1 MKREAE
7 SPNPQPVE
15 KTMRLVNFEA
25 ANPILDCLV
34 EGKYLQGWELFE
46 KLEHPSALDQCWTGA
61 CLINLNKTVDALE
74 LLLLSRNRGHED
86 AGAFAANA
94 LRLNGE
100 LEHAQ
105 KVLIGLNT
113 TRLSVF
119 GQAIAERERGLLEYA
134 NGSSVEAVPHLEH
147 AWELAA
153 SDPTGERFL
162 ASFSSTAGFML
173 AEVGKDTKALEYL
186 NRAIETTKG
195 SKTYLYLTR
204 GICHQNVGRFTES
217 RDDLIEV
224 ARLSENNPTIKPT
237 LLYCAGRLAYLQ
249 NLLSDAA
256 EHFLESAAQAR
267 ANGESETEFYAE
279 LFLGNICAAN
289 DDLSMARAHLSRA
302 RLLANGVKMHAHLSL
317 RHGALLVR
325 LNDPKGIESIQTA
338 LKAFEDLQLERDIGL
353 ASLHLAEALLHL
365 QRVPEARLSLG
376 RAVDSRYALGN
387 STLLSA
393 ELNTLPAVFEHLAT
407 LSSSAQPAR
416 NALSTRPVKRDYL
429 DVLLEDWRKLESN
442 APKQLNITT
451 LGRYGLI
458 FNSQPVKLNS
468 GVARTVE
475 VLAFL
480 LEHGEASLEQLQ
492 AQVFTDVSPSQAR
505 HYIHLV
511 RNSVARSIPGLSI
524 PYDTQ
529 LHTYRLVHT
538 GLRIYWDAL
547 EVRKALNLGGEL
559 GLKRALGL
567 YSGGFMP
574 RSEGVWAE
582 EYRNDLEW
590 SVASA
595 GLATVED
602 MFKLERYDVCIELAT
617 RLLEISPLDVALSI
631 FLVQAVRSLKGSLA
645 AHQELERLAN
655 VFNTQIGEVPEAL
668 SDLRGTLLEMN

>member
-1 MKREAE
+1 
-7 SPNPQPVE
+7 
-15 KTMRLVNFEA
+15 
-25 ANPILDCLV
+25 
-34 EGKYLQGWELFE
+34 
-46 KLEHPSALDQCWTGA
+46 
-61 CLINLNKTVDALE
+61 
-74 LLLLSRNRGHED
+74 
-86 AGAFAANA
+86 
-94 LRLNGE
+94 
-100 LEHAQ
+100 
-105 KVLIGLNT
+105 
-113 TRLSVF
+113 
-119 GQAIAERERGLLEYA
+119 
-134 NGSSVEAVPHLEH
+134 
-147 AWELAA
+147 
-153 SDPTGERFL
+153 
-162 ASFSSTAGFML
+162 
-173 AEVGKDTKALEYL
+173 
-186 NRAIETTKG
+186 
-195 SKTYLYLTR
+195 
-204 GICHQNVGRFTES
+204 
-217 RDDLIEV
+217 
-224 ARLSENNPTIKPT
+224 
-237 LLYCAGRLAYLQ
+237 LLYYAGRLAFLQ
-249 NLLSDAA
+249 NLFADAA
-256 EHFLESAAQAR
+256 EHFLECAAQAR
-267 ANGESETEFYAE
+267 NNGESETEFYAE
-279 LFLGNICAAN
+279 LFLGNICTAN

-338 LKAFEDLQLERDIGL
+338 LNRN
-353 ASLHLAEALLHL
+353 
-365 QRVPEARLSLG
+365 PEARLSLG
-376 RAVDSRYALGN
+376 RAVDARYALSNG
-387 STLLSA
+387 TLFSA
-393 ELNTLPAVFEHLAT
+393 ELSTLPAVFEHLAT
-407 LSSSAQPAR
+407 ISSSAQPAR
-416 NALSTRPVKRDYL
+416 NALSTRPIKRDYL

-442 APKQLNITT
+442 APLQLNIST

-458 FNSQPVKLNS
+458 FNSLPVKLNS

-511 RNSVARSIPGLSI
+511 RNSVTRSIPGLSI
-524 PYDTQ
+524 PYDTSR
-529 LHTYRLVHT
+529 HTYRLVHT

-617 RLLEISPLDVALSI
+617 RLLEISPLDVSLSI

-645 AHQELERLAN
+645 ARQELERLAN

-668 SDLRGTLLEMN
+668 SEMRGTLLEMN

>member
-7 SPNPQPVE
+7 QANARAVE
-15 KTMRLVNFEA
+15 KTMRIVNFES
-25 ANPILDCLV
+25 ANPILECLV
-34 EGKYLQGWELFE
+34 EGKYLQGWALFE
-46 KLEHPSALDQCWTGA
+46 KLEQPSAADQCWTGA
-61 CLINLNKTVDALE
+61 CLIGLNKITHALE
-74 LLLLSRNRGHED
+74 LVLLSRNRGYED
-86 AGAFAANA
+86 AGAFAVNA
-94 LRLNGE
+94 LRLKGE
-100 LEHAQ
+100 LEHSQ
-105 KVLIGLNT
+105 KVLNGLSS

-119 GQAIAERERGLLEYA
+119 GQAIAERERGVLEQII
-134 NGSSVEAVPHLEH
+134 GSSIDAVPHFEH

-153 SDPTGERFL
+153 SDPIGERFL
-162 ASFSSTAGFML
+162 ANFSASAGCIL

-186 NRAIETTKG
+186 DRAIATTKG

-204 GICHQNVGRFTES
+204 AMCHQNVGRFAES

-224 ARLSENNPTIKPT
+224 AKLSENSPTVKP
-237 LLYCAGRLAYLQ
+237 LLLFYAGRLAYLQ
-249 NLLSDAA
+249 NLFSDAA

-267 ANGESETEFYAE
+267 SNNEPETEFYAE
-279 LFLGNICAAN
+279 LFLGSICTTN
-289 DDLSMARAHLSRA
+289 NDLSMARAHLSRA
-302 RLLANGVKMHAHLSL
+302 RLLATGVKMHAYLSL

-338 LKAFEDLQLERDIGL
+338 LTAFENLNLERDIGL
-353 ASLHLAEALLHL
+353 ANLHLAEALLHL
-365 QRVPEARLSLG
+365 NRASTAHLSLG
-376 RAVDSRYALGN
+376 RAVDARYALGN
-387 STLLSA
+387 STLFSA

-407 LSSSAQPAR
+407 ISSSAQPAR
-416 NALSTRPVKRDYL
+416 NGLSSRPVKRDYL

-442 APKQLNITT
+442 APLQLNITT
-451 LGRYGLI
+451 LGRYGLE

-480 LEHGEASLEQLQ
+480 LEHGEATLEQLQ

-511 RNSVARSIPGLSI
+511 RNSVTRSIPGLSI
-524 PYDTQ
+524 PYDANR
-529 LHTYRLVHT
+529 HTYRLVHT

-547 EVRKALNLGGEL
+547 EVRRALTLGGEL

-567 YSGGFMP
+567 YTGGFMP

-602 MFKLERYDVCIELAT
+602 LFKLERYDVCIELAT
-617 RLLEISPLDVALSI
+617 RLLEINPLDVALST
-631 FLVQAVRSLKGSLA
+631 FLVQAVRSLKGTLA

-655 VFNTQIGEVPEAL
+655 VFRNQIGEVPEVL
-668 SDLRGTLLEMN
+668 SEMRGNLLEMN